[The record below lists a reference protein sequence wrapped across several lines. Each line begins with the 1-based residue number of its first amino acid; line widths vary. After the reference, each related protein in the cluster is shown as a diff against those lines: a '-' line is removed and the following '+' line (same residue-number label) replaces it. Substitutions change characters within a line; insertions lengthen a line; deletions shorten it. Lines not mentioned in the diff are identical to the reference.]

1 MVIPPDIADDVLAG
15 RPGAAQ
21 RLHAYVLASAS
32 LTEGRLIS
40 VRDLSA
46 ASGRAHG
53 SAQRVLSRVKE
64 DARSSGDPAM
74 TSWYTRG
81 TPERGSTAILP
92 PDRVHPW
99 YTRGTVRS

>member
-1 MVIPPDIADDVLAG
+1 MVIPPDIADDVLTG

-32 LTEGRLIS
+32 LATGRSIS

-46 ASGRAHG
+46 ASGLTHG

-64 DARSSGDPAM
+64 DARSSGDP
-74 TSWYTRG
+74 TTTGWYTVG
-81 TPERGSTAILP
+81 TPERGSTATLP

-99 YTRGTVRS
+99 YTRGTGQS